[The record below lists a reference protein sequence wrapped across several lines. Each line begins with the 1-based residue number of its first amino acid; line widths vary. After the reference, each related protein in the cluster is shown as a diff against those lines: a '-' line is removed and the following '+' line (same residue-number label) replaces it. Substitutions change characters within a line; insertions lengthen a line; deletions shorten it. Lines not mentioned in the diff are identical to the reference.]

1 MAVPSYRP
9 LDELDGDAAAC
20 KRYADEQL
28 LQRPITP
35 EEIGEAV
42 LFLATSTATT
52 GQALNVDGGWAFS

>member
-1 MAVPSYRP
+1 VQ
-9 LDELDGDAAAC
+9 
-20 KRYADEQL
+20 RYADEQL